1 MMMTGGEEVAVLFS
15 RFPNEKNDEAQ
26 RRFGVDVQ
34 LTLQIVAPQHWG
46 EAIQFHYVL
55 LTSFQVFHQN

>member
-1 MMMTGGEEVAVLFS
+1 MLFS

-55 LTSFQVFHQN
+55 LTFFQVFHQN